1 MNADALTTAAALAG
15 IAACLGDVVIP
26 TILGRLYPGYDG
38 TREVL
43 SRLGCADSPVRLWI
57 NGWWCLFGALMGFFA
72 WGFFRAFGDGAILSW
87 PALAALLLLLF
98 GLGAGPGAGLFPM
111 DVPGTAATRSG
122 WLHST
127 LSGAGFLAIALFPAV
142 CLAVFGGGKSTLLF
156 WWSLVALLDGIALAA
171 LVGMSGKPGAT
182 GMLALGGLWQRV
194 FVASYYLHLTAIAV
208 VMLRCKPVS

>member
-1 MNADALTTAAALAG
+1 MKPTDLMQLAALAG

-26 TILGRLYPGYDG
+26 TVLGRLYPGYDS

-57 NGWWCLFGALMGFFA
+57 NGWWCLFGVLIACFA
-72 WGFFRAFGDGAILSW
+72 WGFFRAFGNGALLSW

-111 DVPGTAATRSG
+111 DIPGTPATRSG
-122 WLHST
+122 WLHSA
-127 LSGAGFLAIALFPAV
+127 LSGTGFLALSLFPAV
-142 CLAVFGGGKSTLLF
+142 CLAVFSGGKSPLLF
-156 WWSLVALLDGIALAA
+156 WWSLIAFLDGIALAM
-171 LVGMSGKPGAT
+171 LVGMSGKPDAT

-194 FVASYYLHLTAIAV
+194 FVASYYLHLLAIAV
-208 VMLRCKPVS
+208 VMLRSKSPA